1 MTLSEIVSVDFNS
14 NSVRQWVPTHA
25 RSSNWPVVY
34 VLDTPG
40 AAGSTGEVYVGET
53 LSASNRLRQHLD
65 SPQKKHLRTARVV
78 IDERFNKSVCLD
90 LESYLIRMLAGDGQ
104 FQVLNRNDG
113 IVEANYFDRATYQE
127 SFREIFERLRA
138 DGVFIRTIP
147 EIENSDLFKLS
158 PFKALTPDQAI
169 AVEDILE
176 GLFTDIRAGVGNT
189 IVVQGEPGTGK
200 TVIAIFLLKLLRD
213 IAESVPGEEPDA
225 DSMFAEFFVEGYPE
239 VAAGLRV
246 GLVVPQQSLRKSIQ
260 KVFRRTPGLSAG
272 MVLTPFEVGEAG
284 HHFDVLVVDETHRL
298 NHRANQPSGPQNK
311 KFADITTSLFGFDDL
326 TKTQLDW
333 IRAKST
339 HQVFLADAAQA
350 VRPADLPAS
359 TLGALVSE
367 ASTAGRLYRLQSQL
381 RVKAGSDYI
390 GYVRAVLSPDPLLAP
405 AEPRTFGEYDLRLF
419 DDFAAMRTEIRA
431 RDSEL
436 GLSRLVAGYAWK
448 WKSKDDPLGW
458 DIELDGIRMPWNR
471 SQTDW
476 IASPTS
482 LDEIGSIHTVQ
493 GYDLNY
499 AGVII
504 GNDLRFDP
512 ATGRLIV
519 DRSSYFDKKGMEN
532 NPKLG
537 IVNTDDDLLRFI
549 TNIYAVLLT
558 RGIHGTYVYV
568 CDPPLRE
575 YVRRFL
581 PRNSLWAESSAPT
594 ASGEQI

>member
-1 MTLSEIVSVDFNS
+1 MTPSEIVSVGFNS
-14 NSVRQWVPTHA
+14 NSVRAWLPTHA
-25 RSSNWPVVY
+25 RSTNWPVVY
-34 VLDTPG
+34 VLDGPG
-40 AAGSTGEVYVGET
+40 SAGKAGEVYVGET

-113 IVEANYFDRATYQE
+113 IVEADYFDRATYQE
-127 SFREIFERLRA
+127 SFEEIFERLRS
-138 DGVFIRTIP
+138 DGVFTRSIP
-147 EIENSDLFKLS
+147 EIVNSDLFKLS
-158 PFKALTPDQAI
+158 PFKALTPDQAT

-176 GLFTDIRAGVGNT
+176 GLFDDVRDGVGNT

-200 TVIAIFLLKLLRD
+200 TVVAIFLLKLLRD
-213 IAESVPGEEPDA
+213 IAEAVPGEEPDA
-225 DSMFAEFFVEGYPE
+225 DSMFSEFFVEGYPE
-239 VAAGLRV
+239 IAAGLRV

-260 KVFRRTPGLSAG
+260 KVFKRTPGLSAD
-272 MVLTPFEVGEAG
+272 MVLTPFEVGEAP

-311 KFADITTSLFGFDDL
+311 KFGEITASLFGYDDI

-333 IRAKST
+333 IRAKSN
-339 HQVFLADAAQA
+339 HQIFLADAAQA

-359 TLGALVSE
+359 TLGALMSE

-405 AEPRTFGEYDLRLF
+405 SVPREFGEYDLRLF
-419 DDFAAMRTEIRA
+419 NDFAAMRDEIRA
-431 RDSEL
+431 RDSEV

-448 WKSKDDPLGW
+448 WKSKGDPTGW

-476 IASPTS
+476 IASPSS

-512 ATGRLIV
+512 VAGRLIV
-519 DRSSYFDKKGMEN
+519 DRSNYFDKKGMEN

-537 IVNTDDDLLRFI
+537 IVYTDDDLLRFI

-575 YVRRFL
+575 YLRRYF
-581 PRNSLWAESSAPT
+581 PAR
-594 ASGEQI
+594 

>member
-1 MTLSEIVSVDFNS
+1 MMPSEIVPVGFTPAA
-14 NSVRQWVPTHA
+14 VRSWVPTHV

-34 VLDTPG
+34 VLDGPG
-40 AAGSTGEVYVGET
+40 ASGAAGEVYVGET

-65 SPQKKHLRTARVV
+65 SDQKKHLRTARVV
-78 IDERFNKSVCLD
+78 IDDRFNKSVCLD

-113 IVEANYFDRATYQE
+113 IVEADYFDRASYRE
-127 SFREIFERLRA
+127 SFRDIFERLRA
-138 DGVFIRTIP
+138 DGVFIRTMP

-176 GLFTDIRAGVGNT
+176 GLFTDVRAGVGNT
-189 IVVQGEPGTGK
+189 IVVQGDPGTGK

-213 IAESVPGEEPDA
+213 IAEAVPGEEPDA
-225 DSMFAEFFVEGYPE
+225 DSMFSEFFVEGFPE
-239 VAAGLRV
+239 LAAGLLV

-260 KVFRRTPGLSAG
+260 KVFRRTPGLSED
-272 MVLTPFEVGEAG
+272 MVLTPFQVGDAAHE
-284 HHFDVLVVDETHRL
+284 FDVLVVDETHRL

-311 KFADITTSLFGFDDL
+311 KFADITTSLFGHDDL

-339 HQVFLADAAQA
+339 HQIFLVDAAQA

-367 ASTAGRLYRLQSQL
+367 ASGAGRIYRLQSQL

-390 GYVRAVLSPDPLLAP
+390 GYVRSVLSPDPVLAP
-405 AEPRTFGEYDLRLF
+405 AEPRSFGDYDLRLF
-419 DDFAAMRTEIRA
+419 EDFGEMRDEIRS
-431 RDSEL
+431 RDAEV
-436 GLSRLVAGYAWK
+436 GLSRLIAGYAWE
-448 WKSKDDPLGW
+448 WKSKNDPAGW

-471 SQTDW
+471 SQVDW

-482 LDEIGSIHTVQ
+482 LDEVGSIHTVQ

-504 GNDLRFDP
+504 GNDLRYDP
-512 ATGRLIV
+512 VAGRLFV

-537 IVNTDDDLLRFI
+537 FVYTDVDLLRFI

-558 RGIHGTYVYV
+558 RGIHGSYVYV
-568 CDPPLRE
+568 CDPALRE
-575 YVRRFL
+575 YLRSYLMARR
-581 PRNSLWAESSAPT
+581 A
-594 ASGEQI
+594 GE

>member
-1 MTLSEIVSVDFNS
+1 MTPSEIVRVDFTADALRS
-14 NSVRQWVPTHA
+14 WVPMHV

-34 VLDTPG
+34 VLDAATSGG
-40 AAGSTGEVYVGET
+40 ATAEVYVGET

-65 SPQKKHLRTARVV
+65 SPLKKHLHTARVV
-78 IDERFNKSVCLD
+78 IDEKFNKSVCLD

-104 FQVLNRNDG
+104 YQVLNRNDG
-113 IVEANYFDRATYQE
+113 IVEADYFDRATYRKT
-127 SFREIFERLRA
+127 FDDVFERLRA
-138 DGVFIRTIP
+138 DGVFTRTVP
-147 EIENSDLFKLS
+147 EIVNSDLFKLS
-158 PFKALTPDQAI
+158 PFKALTTDQAS

-176 GLFTDIRAGVGNT
+176 GLFADLKAGVGNT
-189 IVVQGEPGTGK
+189 IVVQGDPGTGK

-213 IAESVPGEEPDA
+213 IAQAVPGEEPDS
-225 DSMFAEFFVEGYPE
+225 DSMFAEFFVEGFPE
-239 VAAGLRV
+239 VAAGLRL

-260 KVFRRTPGLSAG
+260 KVFRRTPGLSAD
-272 MVLTPFEVGEAG
+272 MVLTPFEVGQSP

-298 NHRANQPSGPQNK
+298 NQRANQPSGPQNK
-311 KFADITTSLFGFDDL
+311 KFAEITTALFGSDDL
-326 TKTQLDW
+326 SKTQLDW

-339 HQVFLADAAQA
+339 HQLFLADAEQA

-359 TLGALVSE
+359 TLSALVSK
-367 ASTAGRLYRLQSQL
+367 ASAAGRHYRLQSQL

-390 GYVRAVLSPDPLLAP
+390 GYVRGLLRPDPLLAP
-405 AEPRTFGEYDLRLF
+405 AEPRTFGEYDLRIF
-419 DDFAAMRTEIRA
+419 DDFASMRDEIRA
-431 RDSEL
+431 RDAEV
-436 GLSRLVAGYAWK
+436 GLSRLVAGYAWP
-448 WKSKDDPLGW
+448 WKSKNDPTGW

-471 SQTDW
+471 SQVDW

-504 GNDLRFDP
+504 GNDLRYDP
-512 ATGRLIV
+512 VGGKLFV

-537 IVNTDDDLLRFI
+537 IVYTDEDLLRFI

-568 CDPPLRE
+568 CDPPLRD
-575 YVRRFL
+575 YLRGYF
-581 PRNSLWAESSAPT
+581 S
-594 ASGEQI
+594 